1 MIHLI
6 QSKRAA
12 VIIAV
17 TFASFLLPMVGRTG
31 EVMPPP
37 PARYFNDYAGVTRP
51 ATRAQVNQQLE
62 QFEKDTSSQ
71 IVVAVFPKMQT
82 DSSIED
88 YTRRVAEA
96 WGVGRKDKNNGAVL
110 FVFIADRKA
119 YIQVGY
125 GLEGAIPDAIAKRIV
140 VEQLVP
146 RFRAGD
152 YDGGL
157 SAAAT
162 SLMQAARGEYKGTGR
177 TVAQSRGRART
188 AWPSLVFIALFLI
201 VVASSLRR
209 RRGTMYGRRSSGW
222 GPIIWTG
229 GGSSWGGGGGGGWS
243 SGGGGGFS
251 GGGGSFG
258 GGGAGGSW

>member
-1 MIHLI
+1 MNALSLAPKFRVGGIAALMLLAAFC
-6 QSKRAA
+6 RAA
-12 VIIAV
+12 
-17 TFASFLLPMVGRTG
+17 
-31 EVMPPP
+31 EVMPPAP
-37 PARYFNDYAGVTRP
+37 RYYFNDFANVTRP
-51 ATRAQVNQQLE
+51 ATRDGVNRALE

-71 IVVAVFPKMQT
+71 IWVAVYPKMQS

-88 YTRRVAEA
+88 YTRRVAES

-110 FVFIADRKA
+110 FVFISDRKA

-125 GLEGAIPDAIAKRIV
+125 GLEGAIPDAIAKRIIE
-140 VEQLVP
+140 EQLVP

-177 TVAQSRGRART
+177 TTYQEKQRG
-188 AWPSLVFIALFLI
+188 SLKPFAIFAIIAFFILI
-201 VVASSLRR
+201 SVLRR
-209 RRGTMYGRRSSGW
+209 RSGGTVYGRRGYSSPG
-222 GPIIWTG
+222 IWY
-229 GGSSWGGGGGGGWS
+229 GGGGGGWGGS
-243 SGGGGGFS
+243 SGGGGGFSS